1 MLPWQDIETV
11 LLDMDGTLLD
21 LHYDNDF
28 WLNILP
34 SVYAEKNQL
43 PLEETRVM
51 LADNFRSTLGTLE
64 FYCIDYWSER
74 LDLDVA
80 ALKAQHTDNIRYLP
94 HAEEF
99 LAALTRL
106 PSKPRVILATN
117 AHRKVYEI
125 KNQKLGIDAQ
135 LDAVFCANELGAP
148 KESSEYWHN
157 LQKLFPFS
165 PRTSLL
171 VDDNQNV
178 LRTAK
183 DYGIASLVMPLLP
196 DSKKSA
202 QMHRNEFKAI
212 QSLAEIFPLHDTE

>member
-34 SVYAEKNQL
+34 GIYAEKNSL
-43 PLEETRVM
+43 PLDETRIM
-51 LADNFRSTLGTLE
+51 LADTFRSTLGTLE
-64 FYCIDYWSER
+64 FYCIDHWSER

-80 ALKAQHTDNIRYLP
+80 SLKAQHTDNIQYLP
-94 HAEEF
+94 HAEAFLTALSEF
-99 LAALTRL
+99 PTQ
-106 PSKPRVILATN
+106 PRVILTTN

-125 KNQKLGIDAQ
+125 KNQKLG
-135 LDAVFCANELGAP
+135 LDKHLEAVFCANELGAP
-148 KESSEYWHN
+148 KESSQYWHS

-165 PRTSLL
+165 PRRSLL

-183 DYGIASLVMPLLP
+183 DYGIAHLVMPLIP
-196 DSKKSA
+196 DSKKPP
-202 QMHRNEFKAI
+202 QIHRDEFNAI
-212 QSLAEIFPLHDTE
+212 QSLEEIFPAHDAG